1 MGIVSLDLIEPEMI
15 LAKEVRDSSG
25 RILLGQGAEITEK
38 HLSLFR
44 RWGIIELDIEG
55 QGEEIEEGPLDPEI
69 LDEAREKMKAIFRHN
84 NMVHP
89 FVEALHEIVSEREA
103 RKMMRNREVQT

>member
-25 RILLGQGAEITEK
+25 RVLLGQGAEVTEK

-44 RWGIIELDIEG
+44 RWGIIEVDIEG
-55 QGEEIEEGPLDPEI
+55 HGEEIEEIPLDPEV
-69 LDEAREKMKAIFRHN
+69 LNEAREKMKGIFKHN

-89 FVEALHEIVSEREA
+89 FVEALHDIVSEREA